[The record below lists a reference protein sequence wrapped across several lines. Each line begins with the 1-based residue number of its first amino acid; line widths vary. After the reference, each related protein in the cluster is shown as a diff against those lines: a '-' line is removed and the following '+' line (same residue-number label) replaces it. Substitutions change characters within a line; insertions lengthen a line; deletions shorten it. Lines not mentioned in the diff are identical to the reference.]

1 MFARQT
7 VLSSSRAEIQM
18 KLTRRDALA
27 FAISASA
34 LIRSSNVVQ
43 AAEDGPDKPSM
54 KQPMHCNI
62 VTVPDMVQL
71 DITGPFEVLSRTPG
85 WTVDLVAATMDPVR
99 TDRGL
104 RLVPNVTRETA
115 KKSDIIVIPGGTGID
130 TAMLDPEWV
139 AYVKREAAH
148 SQYVFGV
155 CTGSLLLGAAGLLV
169 GRRSG
174 GHWQARDLLTNFG
187 ATVSSD
193 RMTVDGNIYTSGG
206 VTSGIDMALRVVG
219 DLAGEKVARKIQL
232 AMEYDPAPPFTGGTP
247 YTSPPEIV
255 AAVLADSTK
264 RRAMRETQVAEA
276 AANMRHSN

>member
-1 MFARQT
+1 
-7 VLSSSRAEIQM
+7 M

-27 FAISASA
+27 FAVSASA
-34 LIRSSNVVQ
+34 LIRSGSVVQ
-43 AAEDGPDKPSM
+43 ASDDVSSDPV

-85 WTVDLVAATMDPVR
+85 WTVDLVAATMDSVR

-130 TAMLDPEWV
+130 TAMLDPAWV
-139 AYVKREAAH
+139 AFVKREAAH
-148 SQYVFGV
+148 SQYIFGV

-169 GRRSG
+169 GRRAG

-187 ATVSSD
+187 AMVSND

-219 DLAGEKVARKIQL
+219 DLAGERVAGKIQL

-264 RRAMRETQVAEA
+264 RRALRETQVAEA

>member
-1 MFARQT
+1 MK
-7 VLSSSRAEIQM
+7 M
-18 KLTRRDALA
+18 KLTRRDALGL
-27 FAISASA
+27 AITTTA
-34 LIRSSNVVQ
+34 LINGGNQVQ
-43 AAEDGPDKPSM
+43 AAETDTPGTTQK
-54 KQPMHCNI
+54 KTMHCNI
-62 VTVPDMVQL
+62 VTVPEMVQL
-71 DITGPFEVLSRTPG
+71 DITGPFEVLARTPG

-115 KKSDIIVIPGGTGID
+115 RKSDIIVIPGGTGID

-139 AYVKREAAH
+139 AYVKREAAGA
-148 SQYVFGV
+148 QYIFGV
-155 CTGSLLLGAAGLLV
+155 CTGSLLLGAAGLLR
-169 GRRSG
+169 GRRAG

-187 ATVSSD
+187 ATVSND

-219 DLAGEKVARKIQL
+219 DLAGEVTARKIQL
-232 AMEYDPAPPFTGGTP
+232 AMEYDPAPPFKGGTP

-264 RRAMRETQVAEA
+264 RRAKREMQVAEA
-276 AANMRHSN
+276 AATMRQTN

>member
-1 MFARQT
+1 
-7 VLSSSRAEIQM
+7 M

-27 FAISASA
+27 FAITTSA
-34 LIRSSNVVQ
+34 LVRSSNLAQ
-43 AAEDGPDKPSM
+43 AASGSSANLPS

-71 DITGPFEVLSRTPG
+71 DITGPFEVLARTPG

-104 RLVPNVTRETA
+104 RLLPNATRETA
-115 KKSDIIVIPGGTGID
+115 KKSDIIVVPGGAGID

-139 AYVKREAAH
+139 AYVRQEAAR
-148 SQYVFGV
+148 SRYIFGV

-169 GRRSG
+169 GRRAG
-174 GHWQARDLLTNFG
+174 GHWQSRDLLTNFG
-187 ATVSSD
+187 ATVSND

-206 VTSGIDMALRVVG
+206 VTSGIDMALRVVS
-219 DLAGEKVARKIQL
+219 DIAGEEVARKIQL

-255 AAVLADSTK
+255 AAVLADSTN
-264 RRAMRETQVAEA
+264 RRAKRETQVAQA
-276 AANMRHSN
+276 AATMRQSK

>member
-1 MFARQT
+1 M
-7 VLSSSRAEIQM
+7 SGDQM

-27 FAISASA
+27 IAISASA
-34 LIRSSNVVQ
+34 LVRGSTVVQ
-43 AAEDGPDKPSM
+43 AANSGAEQPTANK
-54 KQPMHCNI
+54 PMHCNI

-104 RLVPNVTRETA
+104 RLLPNATRETA
-115 KKSDIIVIPGGTGID
+115 RQSDIIVVPGGTGID
-130 TAMLDPEWV
+130 TAMLDPAWV
-139 AYVKREAAH
+139 AYVKREAVHA
-148 SQYVFGV
+148 QYIFGV

-187 ATVSSD
+187 ATVSND

-206 VTSGIDMALRVVG
+206 VTSGIDMALRVVA
-219 DLAGEKVARKIQL
+219 DLAGETVARKIQL
-232 AMEYDPAPPFTGGTP
+232 AMEYDPAPPFKGGTP
-247 YTSPPEIV
+247 YTSPPDIV

-276 AANMRHSN
+276 AANMRRSN